1 MLNPEDF
8 SKRIARLRAR
18 FDELERE
25 LADPAVY
32 AVRERAGALARERAS
47 LLRALDSFS
56 AWERSFAAIRENERI
71 LSDETDPELRELAEE
86 DLVEQKARAEESER
100 ALLLA
105 LLPEEKTDS
114 RNAIMEI
121 RPAAGGEEAAL
132 FAGEVFHM
140 YLKYAELRGWKTEL
154 LELTESELGG
164 VRTASFS
171 IAGEDVFRRLKF
183 ESGVHRVQRVPAT
196 ESGGRIHTSTVTV
209 SVLPEASDLDEIT
222 IRPEDLKID
231 TYRSSGAGG
240 QYVNRTDS
248 AVRIH
253 HLPSG
258 LVVESQQ
265 ERSQIRNR
273 EIALRI
279 LKSRLLEAQRVK
291 EAEKQAE
298 SKRMQV
304 GTGDRSEKVRTYNFP
319 QSRVTDHR
327 FHVDSHNIAAVMAG
341 NLDLILDPLFR
352 AYDDARIRSVS
363 E

>member
-1 MLNPEDF
+1 MKPEDF
-8 SKRIARLRAR
+8 TRRIARLRTR
-18 FDELERE
+18 FEELEQE
-25 LADPAVY
+25 LADPSVY
-32 AVRERAGALARERAS
+32 SDRARAGAVARERTS
-47 LLRALDSFS
+47 LLRIFDTFDAWCKAFS
-56 AWERSFAAIRENERI
+56 AIQENEQ
-71 LSDETDPELRELAEE
+71 LLAEE
-86 DLVEQKARAEESER
+86 DDPDLRALAEEDSAAQKRRAQEAER

-105 LLPEEKTDS
+105 LLPTEKTDS

-121 RPAAGGEEAAL
+121 RPAAGGDEAAL
-132 FAGEVFHM
+132 FASEVFHM
-140 YLKYAELRGWKTEL
+140 YLKYAELRGWRIEVL
-154 LELTESELGG
+154 DLSESELGG
-164 VRTASFS
+164 VKTASFS
-171 IAGEDVFRRLKF
+171 LSGEDVFRRLKF

-196 ESGGRIHTSTVTV
+196 ESGGRIHTSTITV
-209 SVLPEASDLDEIT
+209 SVLPEASELDEIV
-222 IRPEDLKID
+222 IRPDDLKID

-253 HLPSG
+253 HIPSG

-279 LKSRLLEAQRVK
+279 LKSKLLEAQRLK
-291 EAEKQAE
+291 EAEKVAE
-298 SKRMQV
+298 SRRMQI

-327 FHVDSHNIAAVMAG
+327 FHVETHNIAGLMAG

-352 AYDDARIRSVS
+352 AYEDELIRRTT